1 MDIDPEATDD
11 PRYSG
16 GYLVNHGL
24 PKDR

>member
-1 MDIDPEATDD
+1 MDIGPEATDD

>member
-16 GYLVNHGL
+16 GYLANHGL